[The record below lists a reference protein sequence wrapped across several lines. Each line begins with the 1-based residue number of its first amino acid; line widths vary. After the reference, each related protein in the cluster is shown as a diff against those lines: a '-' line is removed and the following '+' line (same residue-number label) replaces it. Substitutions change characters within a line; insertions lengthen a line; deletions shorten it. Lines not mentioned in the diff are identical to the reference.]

1 MFCCLRKYIPDSIK
15 MCSVQLRKLHFFFFF
30 LFPQLLNYSRK
41 LSLTFYS
48 QALLVL
54 RGKPAA
60 WESEIAL
67 YQLLHIAQMLL
78 ALRVKL
84 LLHNPV
90 FVIRRNLSI

>member
-1 MFCCLRKYIPDSIK
+1 MLSP
-15 MCSVQLRKLHFFFFF
+15 VEEVTLFFFSF
-30 LFPQLLNYSRK
+30 FPQLLNYNRK